1 MFEGMVTAHRP
12 QPISYYSHPAPLFN
26 LVYHDAIVN
35 YGKIQDPNHLPTSIT
50 GDYYVK
56 TLRAMLFGDGPMVFF
71 APYEY
76 AGVRPYIRF
85 AAQHLSPLHKSI
97 AFEELVDHA
106 YLSPDFLVQRSRFAN
121 GLEVQVNLGPTPF
134 ASSDGAFRLPGY
146 GFQITR
152 PDGEDSTGRFAHRA
166 VWSGTEFEF

>member
-1 MFEGMVTAHRP
+1 MVTAHRP

-26 LVYHDAIVN
+26 LVYHDAIIN

-71 APYEY
+71 SPYEY
-76 AGVRPYIRF
+76 EGIRPYIRF
-85 AAQHLSPLHKSI
+85 AAQYLSPLHKAI

-106 YLSPDFLVQRSRFAN
+106 YVSPDFLVQQSRFAS
-121 GLEVQVNLGPTPF
+121 GLEVRVNLGPTPF
-134 ASSDGAFRLPGY
+134 ASLDGTLRLPGY
-146 GFQITR
+146 GFQVSK
-152 PDGEDSTGRFAHRA
+152 PDGGKIEGRFGHRA
-166 VWSGTEFEF
+166 VVNGENIEF